1 MIKLC
6 SLSSGS
12 NGNAIYIKT
21 GENSFLV
28 DAGISRRQIVLRLE
42 QIQSHISQIDG
53 IFITH
58 EHSDHI
64 RGLDVLLKHFPRPVY
79 ITEKTYNNMP
89 LIIDDQ
95 YLNIIQP
102 HDRITIGETEI
113 QSLSKS
119 HDAAEPTLFCFYYH
133 GKKISVVTDAGH
145 GCDNV
150 IDSIRDADVVFLESN
165 YDDEML
171 RTGFYPPYIKKRIA
185 GPQGHLSNDNAGSL
199 IRDHASSRLEY
210 VFLSHISENN
220 NTHTLA
226 METFQGIVK
235 ERDDL
240 QGLNTILTSRH
251 NISEVV
257 EIDAKS
263 SGTGPR

>member
-12 NGNAIYIKT
+12 NGNAFYIKT
-21 GENSFLV
+21 GNTSFLV
-28 DAGISRRQIVLRLE
+28 DAGISRRQILLRLE
-42 QIQSHISQIDG
+42 QIQSHISEIDG

-64 RGLDVLLKHFPRPVY
+64 RGLDILLKYVPRPVY
-79 ITEKTYNNMP
+79 ITEKTYNNIP
-89 LIIDDQ
+89 LTIDDQ

-102 HDRITIGETEI
+102 NARLTIDETEI

-119 HDAAEPTLFCFYYH
+119 HDAADPTLFCFHYH

-150 IDSIRDADVVFLESN
+150 IESIRSADALFLEAN

-185 GPQGHLSNDNAGSL
+185 GPEGHLSNDNAGSL
-199 IRDHASSRLEY
+199 IRDHASPHLEY

-226 METFQGIVK
+226 METFQALIK

-240 QGLNTILTSRH
+240 QDLNTILTSRH

-257 EIDAKS
+257 EIGA
-263 SGTGPR
+263 

>member
-12 NGNAIYIKT
+12 NGNAFYIKT
-21 GENSFLV
+21 GNNSFLV
-28 DAGISRRQIVLRLE
+28 DAGISRRQILLRLE
-42 QIQSHISQIDG
+42 QIQGHISEING

-64 RGLDVLLKHFPRPVY
+64 RGLDVLMKHFPRPVY

-89 LIIDDQ
+89 LTIDDQ

-102 HDRITIGETEI
+102 NDRVTIDETEI

-119 HDAAEPTLFCFYYH
+119 HDAVDPALFCFHYR

-150 IDSIRDADVVFLESN
+150 IESIRDAHVVFLESN

-171 RTGFYPPYIKKRIA
+171 QSGFYPPNLKKRIA
-185 GPQGHLSNDNAGSL
+185 GPRGHLSNVNAGSL
-199 IRDHASSRLEY
+199 IRDHASPCLEY
-210 VFLSHISENN
+210 VFLSHLSENN
-220 NTHTLA
+220 NTATLA
-226 METFQGIVK
+226 LETFRGIVK

-240 QGLNTILTSRH
+240 HHLNTVLTSRH
-251 NISEVV
+251 KISEVV
-257 EIDAKS
+257 ELPTS
-263 SGTGPR
+263 SGAGPQ

>member
-21 GENSFLV
+21 GRHSFLV
-28 DAGISRRQIVLRLE
+28 DAGISRRQILLRLE
-42 QIQSHISQIDG
+42 QIQAHISEITG

-58 EHSDHI
+58 EHFDHI
-64 RGLDVLLKHFPRPVY
+64 RGLDILMKHFPRPVY

-89 LIIDDQ
+89 FTIDGQ

-102 HDRITIGETEI
+102 YDRVTIGDTQI

-119 HDAAEPTLFCFYYH
+119 HDAADPTLFCFHYR
-133 GKKISVVTDAGH
+133 GKKVSVITDAGH

-150 IDSIRDADVVFLESN
+150 IESIRDAHAVFLESN

-171 RTGFYPPYIKKRIA
+171 RTGFYPAYLKKRIA
-185 GPQGHLSNDNAGSL
+185 GPHGHLSNVDAGSL
-199 IRDHASSRLEY
+199 IRDHASSFLEY
-210 VFLSHISENN
+210 VFLSHLSENN
-220 NTHTLA
+220 NTATLA
-226 METFQGIVK
+226 LETFRGIVK

-240 QGLNTILTSRH
+240 QHLNTLLTSRH
-251 NISEVV
+251 KISEVV
-257 EIDAKS
+257 EIS
-263 SGTGPR
+263 V